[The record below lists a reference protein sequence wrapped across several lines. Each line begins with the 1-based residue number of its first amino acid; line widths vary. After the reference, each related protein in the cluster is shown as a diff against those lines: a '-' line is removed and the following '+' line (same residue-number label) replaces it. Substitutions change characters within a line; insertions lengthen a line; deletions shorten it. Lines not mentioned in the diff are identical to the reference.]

1 MDSSELFY
9 VKQQFLLGAYKSL
22 VDLALPDPNSPDYTP
37 TLVYKARAYIALDDP
52 KPVQSLIPADA
63 EDVSLKA
70 VSALARYV
78 GASSP
83 EDKEASLEE
92 LRDLCVEIEGEDVDA
107 TPKERGTVRV
117 LAGTAFAL
125 ANEVEEA
132 LETLGVGSNTDNL
145 EAVALTVQIYL
156 SINRPDLA
164 RKEFE
169 RAKRWAGDDMLVQ
182 LVEAFIGMVT
192 GKDGYQDCNSFYDE
206 QLGNPSLTSPHLLTA
221 RGITRLLRG
230 EVAGAK
236 SDFEEAVLQHGG
248 KPDAETLGAMT
259 VAAGLT
265 QSKSNEAEQLWS
277 QFIAQHPS
285 HPMIVDLARKSE
297 QFDELSMKFTVPPLA
312 TAA

>member
-1 MDSSELFY
+1 
-9 VKQQFLLGAYKSL
+9 
-22 VDLALPDPNSPDYTP
+22 
-37 TLVYKARAYIALDDP
+37 VYKARAYIALDDP
-52 KPVQSLIPADA
+52 KPVQALVPADA
-63 EDVSLKA
+63 EEVSLKA

-78 GASSP
+78 GATSP
-83 EDKEASLEE
+83 EDKEGSLEE
-92 LRDLCVEIEGEDVDA
+92 LRDLCVEIEGDDVDA
-107 TPKERGTVRV
+107 TPKEKGTVRV

-132 LETLGVGSNTDNL
+132 LETLGVGTNTDNL

-236 SDFEEAVLQHGG
+236 SDLEEAVLQHGG

-259 VAAGLT
+259 VAAGLS
-265 QSKSNEAEQLWS
+265 QSKSTETEQLW
-277 QFIAQHPS
+277 AQLITEYPS
-285 HPMIVDLARKSE
+285 HPMVLDLARKSE
-297 QFDELSMKFTVPPLA
+297 QFDELCMKFPVPPIA

>member
-9 VKQQFLLGAYKSL
+9 VKQQFLL
-22 VDLALPDPNSPDYTP
+22 
-37 TLVYKARAYIALDDP
+37 
-52 KPVQSLIPADA
+52 DA
-63 EDVSLKA
+63 EDVSLRA
-70 VSALARYV
+70 VSALARYT
-78 GASSP
+78 GATSP
-83 EDKEASLEE
+83 EDREASLEE
-92 LRDLCVEIEGEDVDA
+92 LRDLCVEIEGEDADA
-107 TPKERGTVRV
+107 TPKEKGVVRV

-132 LETLGVGSNTDNL
+132 LETLGVGTNTDNL

-182 LVEAFIGMVT
+182 FIEAFIGMVT

-221 RGITRLLRG
+221 RGVTRLLRG
-230 EVAGAK
+230 SVTGAK
-236 SDFEEAVLQHGG
+236 SDFEEAVLQRGG

-259 VAAGLT
+259 VAAGLN
-265 QSKSNEAEQLWS
+265 QSKSNEAEQLWT
-277 QFIAQHPS
+277 QLITEHPG
-285 HPMIVDLARKSE
+285 HPMVLDLARKSE
-297 QFDELSMKFTVPPLA
+297 QFDELCMKFTVPPV
-312 TAA
+312 AAAA

>member
-1 MDSSELFY
+1 MEPRWAILSFVPRS
-9 VKQQFLLGAYKSL
+9 LGAYKSL

-145 EAVALTVQIYL
+145 EAYVP
-156 SINRPDLA
+156 RP
-164 RKEFE
+164 RS
-169 RAKRWAGDDMLVQ
+169 
-182 LVEAFIGMVT
+182 
-192 GKDGYQDCNSFYDE
+192 KD
-206 QLGNPSLTSPHLLTA
+206 P
-221 RGITRLLRG
+221 
-230 EVAGAK
+230 
-236 SDFEEAVLQHGG
+236 
-248 KPDAETLGAMT
+248 
-259 VAAGLT
+259 
-265 QSKSNEAEQLWS
+265 
-277 QFIAQHPS
+277 
-285 HPMIVDLARKSE
+285 
-297 QFDELSMKFTVPPLA
+297 
-312 TAA
+312 